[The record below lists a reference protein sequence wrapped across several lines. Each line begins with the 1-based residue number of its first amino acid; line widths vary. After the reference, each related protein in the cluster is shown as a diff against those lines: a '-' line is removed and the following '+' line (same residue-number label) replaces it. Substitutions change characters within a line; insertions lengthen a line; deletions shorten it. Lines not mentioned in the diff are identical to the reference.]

1 MSPQCLFCRIGQRE
15 IEAHIV
21 YEDERLIAFLDR
33 GPIRPGHTQIMPRQ
47 HFPYFDDA
55 PADLLAGIVTVGQQL
70 ARAMKQ
76 TLRVPRVAFLFTGGD
91 IAHVHAHA
99 VPIHEETDITSRR
112 YIVEDNVTFRG
123 LPSPS
128 DRELART
135 AADLRRALAG
145 RRGARIAQRVPS
157 PVRTSR
163 SGEKPPPIR
172 QGGTDHSP
180 LENRP
185 LCYIAAPGDAAMKIT
200 VVRARIESG

>member
-15 IEAHIV
+15 VAAHIV

-47 HFPYFDDA
+47 HFAYFDDA
-55 PADLLAGIVTVGQQL
+55 PAELLAGIVTVGQQL

-145 RRGARIAQRVPS
+145 RRGVREAQVGRADQ
-157 PVRTSR
+157 R
-163 SGEKPPPIR
+163 
-172 QGGTDHSP
+172 
-180 LENRP
+180 LN
-185 LCYIAAPGDAAMKIT
+185 PGVGM
-200 VVRARIESG
+200 

>member
-1 MSPQCLFCRIGQRE
+1 MSTQCLFCRISQRE
-15 IEAHIV
+15 VAAHII
-21 YEDERLIAFLDR
+21 YEDERVLALLDR

-55 PADLLAGIVTVGQQL
+55 PAELLAEIVTVGQKL

-145 RRGARIAQRVPS
+145 RRGARVAQV
-157 PVRTSR
+157 
-163 SGEKPPPIR
+163 G
-172 QGGTDHSP
+172 
-180 LENRP
+180 
-185 LCYIAAPGDAAMKIT
+185 
-200 VVRARIESG
+200 